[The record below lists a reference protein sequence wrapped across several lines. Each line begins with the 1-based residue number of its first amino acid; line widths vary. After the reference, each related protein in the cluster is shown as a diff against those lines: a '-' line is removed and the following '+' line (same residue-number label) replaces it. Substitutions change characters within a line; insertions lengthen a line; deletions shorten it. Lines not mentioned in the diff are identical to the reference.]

1 MKNLHTWAQR
11 KFGNISREI
20 EKLRDKLN
28 RLHACNAP
36 HEEIRAAA
44 DLMNETL
51 YREEMLWLQRSRI
64 TWLKEGDRNTRYF
77 HTKAVWRARRNKI
90 IKFLSQGS
98 FVVSNRHKTR
108 FWKDTWLG
116 DKPLSEEYPSLYN
129 ITYHKNVTIANVID
143 TVPLNIG
150 FRRNLHGNKWDR
162 WIHLLH
168 RLIVVQL
175 TDNDDIFKW
184 SLTTSGMFS
193 VKSMYLDLLNGH
205 TVYLQKIH
213 LEN

>member
-1 MKNLHTWAQR
+1 MRMVCGNKCYIKNSYTL
-11 KFGNISREI
+11 
-20 EKLRDKLN
+20 KLSLSQVSAKPTDSPFWKG
-28 RLHACNAP
+28 
-36 HEEIRAAA
+36 
-44 DLMNETL
+44 LMNVKDE
-51 YREEMLWLQRSRI
+51 
-64 TWLKEGDRNTRYF
+64 
-77 HTKAVWRARRNKI
+77 
-90 IKFLSQGS
+90 FLSQGS
-98 FVVSNRHKTR
+98 FVVGNRHKTR

-129 ITYHKNVTIANVID
+129 ITYHKNVTKANVID
-143 TVPLNIG
+143 TVALNIG
-150 FRRNLHGNKWDR
+150 FRKNLHGNKWDR

-184 SLTTSGMFS
+184 SLTTSGLFS

-205 TVYLQKIH
+205 TVYLQKKH